1 MVVEKAASKP
11 RVLPR
16 YARLLGVS
24 QGRAQREAATAA
36 RACLAAMRF
45 RFPEA
50 LYLVELVIRLG
61 DVGAFD
67 LVGSVRQIGERI
79 GELLGEP
86 PPDSVRLQRA
96 MRAVAGRTCSVER
109 QSRQLWRLCLAGLC
123 DPTTLRHRSL
133 LAETPSPYRLEAS
146 AEPSF
151 EMAESNERTAVAAL
165 PGQLD
170 AMTAKRRAVETER
183 DAATVER
190 DDLARRVRALETEL
204 ANVGDQRDDL
214 ARQLQDARMELDLE
228 RRELGRIR
236 EQDARDNK
244 TIGALRAALTAQA
257 EELQQ
262 EHERRRL
269 AEAALVARPERV
281 ALVVEQVTRAGVV
294 VAEQRRLED
303 LLLDREVE
311 LEDARR
317 ELAGLQA
324 ALVEKDSAA
333 REQQLAAEVA
343 RRDEAA
349 KSAGLR
355 GLLNEERERRRSVET
370 RLRRLQVA
378 LRIKL
383 ESREELAEVD
393 LARDE
398 VILAGIRRV
407 LEEHTLAQR
416 SEHEALSREA
426 GPDLERLE
434 DLDQD
439 VQMGQILGRLLAR
452 AVLDVS
458 EGRGP

>member
-1 MVVEKAASKP
+1 MVEKAASKP

-24 QGRAQREAATAA
+24 QGRAQREASTAA
-36 RACLAAMRF
+36 RACLTAMRF

-61 DVGAFD
+61 DVGSFD
-67 LVGSVRQIGERI
+67 LIGSVRQIGERI

-86 PPDSVRLQRA
+86 PADSVRLQRA
-96 MRAVAGRTCSVER
+96 MRAVAGRTCLVER

-123 DPTTLRHRSL
+123 DPTTPRHRSL

-151 EMAESNERTAVAAL
+151 KTAGSNERTAVMAL
-165 PGQLD
+165 PEQLD
-170 AMTAKRRAVETER
+170 AMTARWRAAETER

-190 DDLARRVRALETEL
+190 DELARRVRALETEL
-204 ANVGDQRDDL
+204 ARVGGERDDL
-214 ARQLQDARMELDLE
+214 ARQLRDAWMELDLE
-228 RRELGRIR
+228 RRELGRMR
-236 EQDARDNK
+236 EQCARDNE
-244 TIGALRAALTAQA
+244 TIGELRAALTAQV

-281 ALVVEQVTRAGVV
+281 ALVVEQVAQAGAV
-294 VAEQRRLED
+294 VAEQRQLED
-303 LLLDREVE
+303 LLLDREVA

-324 ALVEKDSAA
+324 ELAAKDAA
-333 REQQLAAEVA
+333 TRDQQLVAEAA

-383 ESREELAEVD
+383 GGREDLAEVD

-416 SEHEALSREA
+416 SEHEALARETE
-426 GPDLERLE
+426 PDLERLVE
-434 DLDQD
+434 LDQD
-439 VQMGQILGRLLAR
+439 VQMGQLLGRLLAQ

-458 EGRGP
+458 GGRGP